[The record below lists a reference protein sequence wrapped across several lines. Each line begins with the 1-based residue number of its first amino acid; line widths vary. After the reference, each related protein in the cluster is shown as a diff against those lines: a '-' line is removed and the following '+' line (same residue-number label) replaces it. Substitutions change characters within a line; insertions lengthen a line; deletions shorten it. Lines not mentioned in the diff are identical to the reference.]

1 MAEEVSG
8 KRQGGVAHGTVPAE
22 TGDPNQAQIYGATF
36 ALLKETGFTL

>member
-8 KRQGGVAHGTVPAE
+8 KCQGGVAHGTGPAK
-22 TGDPNQAQIYGATF
+22 TGDPNQAQVCGATF